1 MPRLIHLNGP
11 PAVGK
16 STLARRWADDHPGTL
31 LCDIDTLRTMI
42 GGWETYAESPGLSR
56 IDGLALI
63 TAHLRTGHDV
73 VVPQHVGRPDQL
85 ERFRG
90 AAEDAGASYVC
101 VLLVATAEE
110 VARRFGERDAAAA
123 PDDRWAAYVR
133 AFWAGGGADELGS
146 AIDGLERMADDAWIR
161 VESTT
166 PDRTYAA
173 LVSALDPGR
182 DLPSGVENP
191 VRRTTYGTTHA
202 VPARGR
208 PMRYML
214 FIKMAQDHPMPPPP
228 ALMGAMEL
236 YMKES
241 FASGLLIDTGGLY
254 PEAES
259 LQLQVRQGQGHGHRR
274 PVLRGQGGRRRLRH
288 LHRRDRG

>member
-133 AFWAGGGADELGS
+133 AFWGGGGSDELGS
-146 AIDGLERMADDAWIR
+146 TIDRLEEMAADEWIR
-161 VESTT
+161 LESTT

-173 LVSALDPGR
+173 LVSTLDPRR

-191 VRRTTYGTTHA
+191 VRRTT
-202 VPARGR
+202 
-208 PMRYML
+208 
-214 FIKMAQDHPMPPPP
+214 
-228 ALMGAMEL
+228 
-236 YMKES
+236 
-241 FASGLLIDTGGLY
+241 
-254 PEAES
+254 
-259 LQLQVRQGQGHGHRR
+259 
-274 PVLRGQGGRRRLRH
+274 
-288 LHRRDRG
+288 